1 MIIDIFLP
9 CRSHSKRI
17 KDKNIKKFVNKKFGL
32 LELKI
37 FQLLLVKYVRN
48 IIVSTNDM
56 RIVKYLKKLNNK
68 KIIIDKRE
76 NKLCSSQTSTDDLIN
91 YVPKTTDAEHILWT
105 HVTSPFFNNK
115 QYERAIIAY
124 KNNIQKFDSL
134 MGVSK
139 IQDFIY
145 NEKKPIN
152 FNKKIEKWPR
162 TQTLKKLFVVNN
174 TIFINSK
181 KNYIRYKDRIGI
193 KPFLMEV
200 DKIKSFDVDWPED
213 FMIAENIYESIYKK
227 N

>member
-1 MIIDIFLP
+1 VIIDIFLP
-9 CRSHSKRI
+9 CRSSSKRI
-17 KDKNIKKFVNKKFGL
+17 KNKNIKKFANKKFGL

-37 FQLLLVKYVRN
+37 SQLLLVKYVRN

-56 RIVKYLKKLNNK
+56 KIITYLKKLYNK

-174 TIFINSK
+174 AIFINSK

-213 FMIAENIYESIYKK
+213 FTIAENIYESINTKT
-227 N
+227 

>member
-9 CRSHSKRI
+9 CRSSSKRI
-17 KDKNIKKFVNKKFGL
+17 KNKNIKKFADKKFGL

-37 FQLLLVKYVRN
+37 SQLLLVKYVRN

-56 RIVKYLKKLNNK
+56 KIIKHLKKLNNK

-76 NKLCSSQTSTDDLIN
+76 NKLCSNQTSTDDLIN
-91 YVPKTTDAEHILWT
+91 YVPKTTNAEHILWT

-115 QYERAIIAY
+115 HYERAIITY

-145 NEKKPIN
+145 DEKKPIN
-152 FNKKIEKWPR
+152 FNKKVEKWPR

-174 TIFINSK
+174 AIFINSK

-200 DKIKSFDVDWPED
+200 EKIKSFDVDWPED
-213 FMIAENIYESIYKK
+213 FIIAENIYESIYKK
-227 N
+227 T